1 MCFPESDGGHS
12 YLAAREIFN
21 PKSIAHLLFRN
32 TVAESFEA
40 VAAGQA
46 TYAVVPFYNSI
57 TQWDGAT
64 LKALATGGYEV
75 FAQVCMPTSYVL
87 VAHTDYIDE
96 FLQTYASVKDLGP
109 DASPEDKAKIYTR
122 FLTRIY
128 VGAHADEQ
136 YRGRLIRPDLK
147 NSTVELSRNPLRI
160 LEELCRSD
168 QMMQMMKYGRSEQ
181 TSGKNSDR
189 SGGSIMLGT
198 QTRVVDTVHAPA
210 ALVAAGLLDA
220 PGDPD
225 GWDQPGS
232 LGEIVSLLRKLL
244 VLLNVYSFGA
254 PDLPENTTQYLLIG
268 RRGEAAPAKDA
279 LTLPATVTT
288 RIMTMVRPV
297 VKKSSADQ
305 WLKPFN
311 DISRIVKQYGFVF
324 DRAPITVSSAKS
336 ATFLYE
342 GGKVKDGILASPGSI
357 LGWLFGEGPG
367 FTGKDRTMRKLLE
380 KKPSDKPVD
389 GRFFL
394 GEYPSWCYQG
404 LDPKP
409 GDNSRC
415 CAEPHATASAEADP
429 FPQIFQ
435 WLVGSLIALTIAGLV
450 AMFLWCPLTGAC
462 GTSSFRPQE
471 LQIIPP
477 TNVPSD
483 AQQTPPATQPP
494 ADNSSLPPGTST
506 QAPGT
511 SSQPPALA
519 PSTTAPVSE
528 PPQPSTYPGVTG
540 PATSPSNSSQP
551 SGTSSV
557 APNTSLSTPS
567 QPSSTSSVALAP
579 AKPPVSEP
587 AQPSSY
593 PGVKGPTTRPSTAQ
607 PSGTSSVA
615 PALTPPSVSS
625 HPGVAQTP
633 ATPKSTAP
641 LTPASPATTAAQ
653 PPRLGPIPVFH
664 VAFFEGKS
672 NLTSDAMNALASA
685 ASQVKQMGRPAKI
698 RAIAL
703 GPKEADETW
712 NRRRLA
718 IEDELVRQ
726 GVPRNQ
732 IITARAGSQ
741 LLVTIRP
748 ANTPAP
754 ASTGKRAALE
764 LDSVKDPM
772 MGDY

>member
-1 MCFPESDGGHS
+1 MGSRVPERNLFVCFPESDGGHS

-21 PKSIAHLLFRN
+21 PRSIAHLLFRN

-46 TYAVVPFYNSI
+46 TFAVVPFYNSI

-64 LKALATGGYEV
+64 LKALASGGYEV

-96 FLQTYASVKDLGP
+96 FLQTYTSVKDLGP

-160 LEELCRSD
+160 LEELSRSD
-168 QMMQMMKYGRSEQ
+168 QMMQMMKYGRVEQ
-181 TSGKNSDR
+181 NSGRNSDK

-198 QTRVVDTVHAPA
+198 TARVLDTVQAPA

-268 RRGEAAPAKDA
+268 RRGETAPAKDA
-279 LTLPATVTT
+279 LKLPATVTT

-311 DISRIVKQYGFVF
+311 DISRIVKQFGFVF
-324 DRAPITVSSAKS
+324 DRAPVTVASAKS

-342 GGKVKDGILASPGSI
+342 GGKLKDGVLSSPGSI
-357 LGWLFGEGPG
+357 LGWLFGESTG
-367 FTGKDRTMRKLLE
+367 FSGKDRTMRKLLE
-380 KKPSDKPVD
+380 KKTSDKPTD

-404 LDPKP
+404 IDPKP
-409 GDNSRC
+409 NGASRC
-415 CAEPHATASAEADP
+415 CDEPHATASAEPDP

-435 WLVGSLIALTIAGLV
+435 WLVGGLIALTIAGLV

-471 LQIIPP
+471 LQTIQP

-483 AQQTPPATQPP
+483 AQQTPPGGLPP
-494 ADNSSLPPGTST
+494 ADNASQPPGTSS

-511 SSQPPALA
+511 SSEPPALA
-519 PSTTAPVSE
+519 PST
-528 PPQPSTYPGVTG
+528 
-540 PATSPSNSSQP
+540 N
-551 SGTSSV
+551 
-557 APNTSLSTPS
+557 
-567 QPSSTSSVALAP
+567 
-579 AKPPVSEP
+579 PPVSEP
-587 AQPSSY
+587 AQPSTY
-593 PGVKGPTTRPSTAQ
+593 PGVKTPGTSPSSSTQ
-607 PSGTSSVA
+607 PSPGTSSVA
-615 PALTPPSVSS
+615 LAPTTKPPVTAPAQPSTY
-625 HPGVAQTP
+625 PGVRTP
-633 ATPKSTAP
+633 ATTSPSISQPSATPAKPPVTSYPGAAHTPKVTVP
-641 LTPASPATTAAQ
+641 LTPASPAPATAQ
-653 PPRLGPIPVFH
+653 PPRLGPISVFH

-672 NLTSDAMNALASA
+672 NLTSDSMNALASA
-685 ASQVKQMGRPAKI
+685 ASQVVQLGRPAKI
-698 RAIAL
+698 RAVAL
-703 GPKEADETW
+703 GPKENDETW

-726 GVPRNQ
+726 GIPRSQ
-732 IITARAGSQ
+732 ITTARAGSQ
-741 LLVTIRP
+741 LLITIRP
-748 ANTPAP
+748 ANAPAP
-754 ASTGKRAALE
+754 ASSTGKRAALQ